1 LVVYIFA
8 SYAASGHSQIIFNPH
23 VLRRKKVPADVIRLH
38 NAVFYAYHGVLSDE
52 QTLGGKFEVDV
63 DLHCDLSR
71 GARSDSL
78 KQTVNYERVYDA
90 IKQLVLGK
98 KYFLI
103 EALAETIAEGLL
115 KGFKK
120 IDKVVVRVRKPSAPV
135 KGVIDHVEV
144 EIARSRK

>member
-1 LVVYIFA
+1 M
-8 SYAASGHSQIIFNPH
+8 P
-23 VLRRKKVPADVIRLH
+23 RRKKVPADVIRLH

-71 GARSDSL
+71 GARTDSL

-98 KYFLI
+98 KYFLV

-115 KGFKK
+115 KGFRK

-135 KGVIDHVEV
+135 KGVIDYVEV
-144 EIARSRK
+144 EIARARK